1 MISTEI
7 YIEDNRLDLVQDI
20 STEFTYTIDDIT
32 DFGSKNTSFSKTISI
47 TGTATNNKIFGFI
60 FDMGSANFTDDTL
73 PNVNYNFNAAK
84 AAQCRIFIDKVQ
96 IFKGTLRI
104 LEIVVDNKTIEYQCS
119 VFGELGGFITS
130 LGNDRLENLDFSAYD
145 HTYNVANIAA
155 SWDSIT
161 GSGYYYPLIDYG
173 NVSTGLYGVAK
184 KDFQFKAFRPA
195 LFVAEYIEKIF
206 EGTDYTYTL
215 DLSAGDLALYN
226 RLIIPHNQA
235 FLSSSTNLQL
245 DAYPIDQTYTG
256 TAVEVFLEFG
266 TFTLGNFTLTSSN
279 TLFTYTGS
287 TKVVNIDFNVNGEWE
302 VGQNATMNL
311 LKNGVAIA
319 SYSMGVGFAG
329 NYFQANFNI
338 SANTIL
344 TNDTFRI
351 QIAWSLGSQPYTFNS
366 LSSSGFDITTT
377 TSEVVPINYAETVK
391 INNTIPKGI
400 FQRDFFL
407 SICKLFN
414 LYVYDDT
421 WDEKKIL
428 IKPYIDFYPSS
439 SADAEDWTNKID
451 RAKPLSIKPMSE
463 LNARYYHYKFKEDND
478 FYNENYKKKY
488 NESYG
493 DRIYDTAYDFSKNT
507 ESVEVIFAPSV
518 LYQKTGT
525 DKIYPAIYKV
535 SDNNTKE
542 NAMDSVVRI
551 LQAKKITGK
560 ASWTILND
568 ATVLSTNTAY
578 GYGGHLN
585 DPDTPTNDINFG
597 VPNELKFTATTYPTT
612 NLFNAYYSEYIAE
625 ITSKNSKLLTCSALL
640 NTIDIMNLDF
650 SSYKWIDG
658 VLYRLNKVEGFNPME
673 YKTTKISLLKVI
685 ETEY

>member
-366 LSSSGFDITTT
+366 LSSSGFDISTT
-377 TSEVVPINYAETVK
+377 TSDIIPVNYAETVK
-391 INNTIPKGI
+391 INNTIPKGV

-560 ASWTILND
+560 ASWNILND

-597 VPNELKFTATTYPTT
+597 VPNELQFTATTYPTT

>member
-173 NVSTGLYGVAK
+173 NVSTGIYGVAK

-428 IKPYIDFYPSS
+428 IKPYIDFYPST

>member
-173 NVSTGLYGVAK
+173 NVSTGVYGVAK

-366 LSSSGFDITTT
+366 LSSSGFDISTT
-377 TSEVVPINYAETVK
+377 TSDIIPVNYAETVK
-391 INNTIPKGI
+391 INNTIPKGV

-578 GYGGHLN
+578 GYGGHLD

>member
-173 NVSTGLYGVAK
+173 NVSTGVYGVAK

-206 EGTDYTYTL
+206 AGTDYTYTL

-287 TKVVNIDFNVNGEWE
+287 TKVVNIDFNVNGGWE

-578 GYGGHLN
+578 GYGGHLD

>member
-366 LSSSGFDITTT
+366 LSSSGFDISTT
-377 TSEVVPINYAETVK
+377 TSDIIPVNYAETVK
-391 INNTIPKGI
+391 INNTIPKGV

-439 SADAEDWTNKID
+439 SANAEDWTNKID

-560 ASWTILND
+560 ASWSILND

-578 GYGGHLN
+578 GYGGHLD

>member
-206 EGTDYTYTL
+206 AGTDYTYTL

-428 IKPYIDFYPSS
+428 IKPYIDFYPST

-542 NAMDSVVRI
+542 NAMDSVIRI

-560 ASWTILND
+560 ASWDILND

-578 GYGGHLN
+578 GYGGHLD

>member
-173 NVSTGLYGVAK
+173 NVSTGVYGVAK

-578 GYGGHLN
+578 GYGGHLD

>member
-542 NAMDSVVRI
+542 NAMDSVIRI

-578 GYGGHLN
+578 GYGGHLD

>member
-173 NVSTGLYGVAK
+173 NVSTGVYGVAK

-302 VGQNATMNL
+302 VGQNATMSL

-542 NAMDSVVRI
+542 NAMDSVIRI

-560 ASWTILND
+560 ASWDILND

-578 GYGGHLN
+578 GYGGHLD

>member
-1 MISTEI
+1 M
-7 YIEDNRLDLVQDI
+7 
-20 STEFTYTIDDIT
+20 
-32 DFGSKNTSFSKTISI
+32 
-47 TGTATNNKIFGFI
+47 
-60 FDMGSANFTDDTL
+60 
-73 PNVNYNFNAAK
+73 
-84 AAQCRIFIDKVQ
+84 
-96 IFKGTLRI
+96 
-104 LEIVVDNKTIEYQCS
+104 
-119 VFGELGGFITS
+119 
-130 LGNDRLENLDFSAYD
+130 
-145 HTYNVANIAA
+145 
-155 SWDSIT
+155 
-161 GSGYYYPLIDYG
+161 
-173 NVSTGLYGVAK
+173 
-184 KDFQFKAFRPA
+184 
-195 LFVAEYIEKIF
+195 
-206 EGTDYTYTL
+206 
-215 DLSAGDLALYN
+215 
-226 RLIIPHNQA
+226 
-235 FLSSSTNLQL
+235 
-245 DAYPIDQTYTG
+245 
-256 TAVEVFLEFG
+256 
-266 TFTLGNFTLTSSN
+266 
-279 TLFTYTGS
+279 
-287 TKVVNIDFNVNGEWE
+287 
-302 VGQNATMNL
+302 
-311 LKNGVAIA
+311 
-319 SYSMGVGFAG
+319 
-329 NYFQANFNI
+329 
-338 SANTIL
+338 
-344 TNDTFRI
+344 
-351 QIAWSLGSQPYTFNS
+351 
-366 LSSSGFDITTT
+366 
-377 TSEVVPINYAETVK
+377 PINYAETVK

-542 NAMDSVVRI
+542 NAMDSVIRI

-597 VPNELKFTATTYPTT
+597 VPNELQFTATTYPTT

>member
-173 NVSTGLYGVAK
+173 NVSTGVYGVAK

-302 VGQNATMNL
+302 VGQNATMSL

-428 IKPYIDFYPSS
+428 IKPYIDFYPST

-542 NAMDSVVRI
+542 NAMDSVIRI

-560 ASWTILND
+560 ASWDILND

-578 GYGGHLN
+578 GYGGHLD

>member
-1 MISTEI
+1 M
-7 YIEDNRLDLVQDI
+7 
-20 STEFTYTIDDIT
+20 
-32 DFGSKNTSFSKTISI
+32 
-47 TGTATNNKIFGFI
+47 
-60 FDMGSANFTDDTL
+60 
-73 PNVNYNFNAAK
+73 
-84 AAQCRIFIDKVQ
+84 
-96 IFKGTLRI
+96 
-104 LEIVVDNKTIEYQCS
+104 
-119 VFGELGGFITS
+119 
-130 LGNDRLENLDFSAYD
+130 
-145 HTYNVANIAA
+145 
-155 SWDSIT
+155 
-161 GSGYYYPLIDYG
+161 IDYG

>member
-119 VFGELGGFITS
+119 VFGELGGFITA

-173 NVSTGLYGVAK
+173 NVSTGVYGVAK

-578 GYGGHLN
+578 GYGGHLD